1 MLKNDLTANIRW
13 LPLAILALSCMAAAQ
28 PPQDQP
34 GDPGQSWPK
43 EFDAR
48 GSRILVYEPQL
59 ETFRGS
65 RMTSRAAVSVTREGA
80 SEPVFG
86 SIWLDAVLNTDA
98 PRRTVTPIVIKVTA
112 VRFPNLSATEAAGL
126 RQDFGDEIPRWNLTY
141 SIDALLAELKVIE
154 ERKTASGGLKIEVP
168 QIFFRTGPAILL
180 SIEDR
185 PSWGKSTD
193 SSYQRLQN
201 STAFVI

>member
-1 MLKNDLTANIRW
+1 MLKNELTAKSRW
-13 LPLAILALSCMAAAQ
+13 LPLAILALSCIAAAQ
-28 PPQDQP
+28 PPQDRP

-48 GSRILVYEPQL
+48 GSKILVYEPQL

-98 PRRTVTPIVIKVTA
+98 QRRTATPIVIKVTA
-112 VRFPNLSATEAAGL
+112 VRFPNLSASEAAGL
-126 RQDFGDEIPRWNLTY
+126 RQDFADEIPRWNLTY
-141 SIDALLAELKVIE
+141 SVDTLLAELKLIE
-154 ERKTASGGLKIEVP
+154 DRKTASEGLKAEVP
-168 QIFFRTGPAILL
+168 QIFFRTSPAVLL
-180 SIEDR
+180 TIEDR

-193 SSYQRLQN
+193 SSYQ
-201 STAFVI
+201 